1 MTSIPTSQSTPERP
15 IRVLPPHLIN
25 RIAAGEVVERPA
37 SVIKELVEN
46 ALDAGATR
54 IEISASNGGRNL
66 RVADNGSG
74 MTPENAALAFYN
86 HATSKIQDEADL
98 DRITTLGFRGEAL
111 ASIGAI
117 SKLTCWTRRADA
129 PVGTKIT
136 VSETGEPVLSEAGC
150 APGTVMEV
158 DDLFYNTPARLKF
171 LKRAQTELGHI
182 EEIVQFLAL
191 SHPEVRFS
199 LTVNDKVVLK
209 TTGSNALKRAM
220 EEVLG
225 LKDEKI
231 PLLPITAEDSEL
243 GLRVAGFASEPGVMK
258 SSKRWIMTYLNG
270 RHVRCAILQK
280 AIEAAYESLLPQ
292 GRYPVCVIFVNLP
305 TSEVDV
311 NVHPAKREVRYA
323 AANTVFGFVRSGI
336 RNSLS
341 AQGIRLDVPVLEASA
356 PPVSH
361 WPASPGDLSD
371 QHFSANRLLDAS
383 RTPGR
388 MPTVGGAGPNYKSLG
403 YNHSHSNQPASDR
416 LPAYRQTSYADPQ
429 PVQAAL
435 GFYALGHSLNP
446 IPEVTVSAQ
455 AAVSAVEPGAETEPS
470 VAKPAFANGK
480 FKVIGQLFN
489 TYILLETVQGLL
501 VVDQHIASERDFF
514 ESLTLNLTAET
525 SDIQRLV
532 TALPL
537 TVSPV
542 QRDLLVQYQGDFAQL
557 GFLYDLSGDSS
568 GGASAGLT
576 VQLTGYP
583 LVYAGR
589 DGMFEAGGLF
599 ENLLAQLEETGHM
612 KLDLDHLIAT
622 LACHSAV
629 RAGDSLT
636 HAEME
641 TVIERWLACRLPWTC
656 PHGRPIAHTI
666 STTEL
671 NQFFHRPSLPVN
683 AF

>member
-1 MTSIPTSQSTPERP
+1 MTSSTAQPQPHPERP
-15 IRVLPPHLIN
+15 IRILPPHLIN

-136 VSETGEPVLSEAGC
+136 VAESGEPVLSEAGC
-150 APGTVMEV
+150 ATGTVMEV
-158 DDLFYNTPARLKF
+158 DELFYNTPARLKF

-191 SHPEVRFS
+191 SHPQVRFS
-199 LTVNDKVVLK
+199 LTINDKVVLK
-209 TTGSNALKRAM
+209 TSGSNALKRAM

-231 PLLPITAEDSEL
+231 PLLPIAAEDAEL
-243 GLRVAGFASEPGVMK
+243 GLSVAGFASEPGVMK

-292 GRYPVCVIFVNLP
+292 GRYPVCVIFVSMP

-323 AANTVFGFVRSGI
+323 ASSTIFGFVRSGI

-341 AQGIRLDVPVLEASA
+341 AQGIRLDVPMATAVMESSA
-356 PPVSH
+356 LPVSH
-361 WPASPGDLSD
+361 WPAASGDLSE
-371 QHFSANRLLDAS
+371 QPFSANPLPDAS
-383 RTPGR
+383 RTPW
-388 MPTVGGAGPNYKSLG
+388 PPSASGGAGPNYRP
-403 YNHSHSNQPASDR
+403 SNYQQPATDR
-416 LPAYRQTSYADPQ
+416 LPAYRQASYADPQ

-435 GFYALGHSLNP
+435 GFYAPGDASRP
-446 IPEVTVSAQ
+446 VPASPESDL
-455 AAVSAVEPGAETEPS
+455 AVDSENLS
-470 VAKPAFANGK
+470 VAKPTFANGK

-514 ESLTLNLTAET
+514 ESLTLNLTTET
-525 SDIQRLV
+525 PDIQRLV
-532 TALPL
+532 TAMPL

-542 QRDLLVQYQGDFAQL
+542 QRDLLAQYQGAFAKL
-557 GFLYDLSGDSS
+557 GFLYDLNPELPENPS
-568 GGASAGLT
+568 GGLS

-636 HAEME
+636 HYEME
-641 TVIERWLACRLPWTC
+641 QVIDRWLACRLPWTC

>member
-1 MTSIPTSQSTPERP
+1 MTSSTAQPQPHPERP
-15 IRVLPPHLIN
+15 IRILPPHLIN

-136 VSETGEPVLSEAGC
+136 VSESGEPLLSETGC

-209 TTGSNALKRAM
+209 TSGSNALKRAM

-231 PLLPITAEDSEL
+231 PLLSIAAEDAEL
-243 GLRVAGFASEPGVMK
+243 GLSVAGFVSEPGVMK
-258 SSKRWIMTYLNG
+258 SSKRWLMTYLNG

-292 GRYPVCVIFVNLP
+292 GRYPVCVIFVNMP
-305 TSEVDV
+305 TADVDV

-323 AANTVFGFVRSGI
+323 ASNTIFGFVRSGI

-341 AQGIRLDVPVLEASA
+341 AQGIRLDAPLNIPAAESSA
-356 PPVSH
+356 FPVSH

-371 QHFSANRLLDAS
+371 QNFSANRMPESS
-383 RTPGR
+383 RTPWS
-388 MPTVGGAGPNYKSLG
+388 PSTSGGAGPNYNQLN
-403 YNHSHSNQPASDR
+403 YQQPASDR
-416 LPAYRQTSYADPQ
+416 LPAYRQASYADPQ

-435 GFYALGHSLNP
+435 GFYAPGHSLNP
-446 IPEVTVSAQ
+446 MSASTE
-455 AAVSAVEPGAETEPS
+455 ADLAVDSEDLS
-470 VAKPAFANGK
+470 VAKPTFANGK

-514 ESLTLNLTAET
+514 ESLTRNLTTET
-525 SDIQRLV
+525 PDIQRLV
-532 TALPL
+532 TAMPL

-542 QRDLLVQYQGDFAQL
+542 QRDLLVQYQGAFAKL
-557 GFLYDLSGDSS
+557 GFLYDLNPELPENAT
-568 GGASAGLT
+568 GGLS

-636 HAEME
+636 HSEMDQ
-641 TVIERWLACRLPWTC
+641 VIDRWLACRLPWTC

>member
-1 MTSIPTSQSTPERP
+1 MTSSTAQPQPHPERP
-15 IRVLPPHLIN
+15 IRILPPHLIN

-136 VSETGEPVLSEAGC
+136 VAESGEPVLSEAGC
-150 APGTVMEV
+150 ATGTVMEV
-158 DDLFYNTPARLKF
+158 DELFYNTPARLKF

-191 SHPEVRFS
+191 SHPQVRFS
-199 LTVNDKVVLK
+199 LTINDKVVLK
-209 TTGSNALKRAM
+209 TSGSNALKRAM

-231 PLLPITAEDSEL
+231 PLLPIAAEDAEL
-243 GLRVAGFASEPGVMK
+243 GLSVAGFASEPGVMK

-292 GRYPVCVIFVNLP
+292 GRYPVCVIFVSMP

-323 AANTVFGFVRSGI
+323 ASSTIFGFVRSGI

-341 AQGIRLDVPVLEASA
+341 AQGIRLDVPMATAVMESSA
-356 PPVSH
+356 LPVSH
-361 WPASPGDLSD
+361 WPAAPGDLSE
-371 QHFSANRLLDAS
+371 QSFSANRSMAEPS
-383 RTPGR
+383 RTPW
-388 MPTVGGAGPNYKSLG
+388 PPSASGGAGPNYRP
-403 YNHSHSNQPASDR
+403 SNYQQPATDR
-416 LPAYRQTSYADPQ
+416 LPAYRQASYADPQ

-435 GFYALGHSLNP
+435 GFYAPGDASRP
-446 IPEVTVSAQ
+446 VPASPESDL
-455 AAVSAVEPGAETEPS
+455 AVDAENLS
-470 VAKPAFANGK
+470 VAKPTFANGK

-514 ESLTLNLTAET
+514 ESLTLNLTTET
-525 SDIQRLV
+525 PDIQRLV
-532 TALPL
+532 TAMPL

-542 QRDLLVQYQGDFAQL
+542 QRDLLAQYQGAFAKL
-557 GFLYDLSGDSS
+557 GFLYDLNPELPENSS
-568 GGASAGLT
+568 GGLS

-612 KLDLDHLIAT
+612 KLDLEHLIAT
-622 LACHSAV
+622 LSCHSAV

-636 HAEME
+636 HYEME
-641 TVIERWLACRLPWTC
+641 QVIDRWLACRLPWTC